1 MSEEI
6 DLATAKLLL
15 DDMQTQV
22 AKLQVRL
29 LAIGEM
35 VGVGDDEDL
44 LEAVKRLRYRDAPS
58 HPNPPPA
65 KARPRDSK
73 ATT

>member
-1 MSEEI
+1 MTEEI

-15 DDMQTQV
+15 EDMQTQV
-22 AKLQVRL
+22 AKLQIRL

-44 LEAVKRLRYRDAPS
+44 LDAIKRRTQPAL
-58 HPNPPPA
+58 PPPV

>member
-1 MSEEI
+1 MTEEI

-15 DDMQTQV
+15 EDMQTQV
-22 AKLQVRL
+22 AKLQIRL

-44 LEAVKRLRYRDAPS
+44 LEAIKRRTQPVA
-58 HPNPPPA
+58 PPPA